1 MEFNMHSAKESTR
14 LVSDSPTAAEK
25 LSMNFRRFAA
35 FSAAGGVVL
44 IVITAIAM
52 VWANSPWAETY
63 ARWFG
68 SIPLRVTLGEFGWS
82 ASMRDWIN
90 DALMAVFFFMI
101 GLEIKREV
109 LFGELR
115 SIKRAALPLIAAVG
129 GMAVPGAIYAVINR
143 GGDGMHGWGIPTAT
157 DIAFALG
164 VMTLLGSR
172 VPAGLKVFLT
182 TLAVADDL
190 GALIVIALFYTENPS
205 VSNIL
210 IAFAAL
216 GVMYGMNKA
225 GVRSAGLYLLV
236 GAVVW
241 WFIHH
246 SGVHATIAGVL
257 TAMTIPSDSRAD
269 IGAFARFTTST
280 ASDLRNVDSDP
291 ASPLSGE
298 QQEKIGAIE
307 EACERAQSPMQR
319 LEHSLVP
326 WCGFFIIPIF
336 ALANAGV
343 PLSTGDVALGD
354 IVRYPE
360 CLGVALGLTLGKP
373 IGIFVASFIAVKLG
387 LGALPTGVNFKHIHG
402 ASWLAGIGFTMSLF
416 IAGLAFK
423 SNGDVG
429 VLQLNAA
436 KLGILGGSTVAALVG
451 LVVLTLATRSRSA
464 S

>member
-1 MEFNMHSAKESTR
+1 MHGTNDTPR
-14 LVSDSPTAAEK
+14 LVADSLTAAEK
-25 LSMNFRRFAA
+25 LSMTFRRFAA

-44 IVITAIAM
+44 IAITAVAM
-52 VWANSPWAETY
+52 LWANSPWAETY
-63 ARWFG
+63 STIFG
-68 SIPLRVTLGEFGWS
+68 STPLRVTLGEFGWT
-82 ASMRDWIN
+82 ASLRDWIN

-109 LFGELR
+109 LFGELS

-129 GMAVPGAIYAVINR
+129 GMAVPGAIYAVINK

-190 GALIVIALFYTENPS
+190 GALIVIALFYTDSPS

-216 GVMYGMNKA
+216 AVMYGMNKS
-225 GVRSAGLYLLV
+225 GVRSSGLYLLV

-257 TAMTIPSDSRAD
+257 TAMTIPSESRAD
-269 IGAFARFTTST
+269 IRAFATFTGSTVKGLESQATAST
-280 ASDLRNVDSDP
+280 A
-291 ASPLSGE
+291 PLSGE
-298 QQEKIGAIE
+298 QQERIGAIE
-307 EACERAQSPMQR
+307 EACERAQSPLQR
-319 LEHSLVP
+319 LEHALVP

-360 CLGVALGLTLGKP
+360 CLGVTLGLTLGKP
-373 IGIFVASFIAVKLG
+373 IGIFLASFIAVKLG
-387 LGALPTGVNFKHIHG
+387 LGALPSGVNFKHIHG
-402 ASWLAGIGFTMSLF
+402 AAWLGGIGFTMSLF

-423 SNGDVG
+423 SNGEVG

-436 KLGILGGSTVAALVG
+436 KLGILGGSSVAAILG
-451 LVVLTLATRSRSA
+451 LIILTLATRSKSP